1 MDVDWW
7 KRAAIVAAVVLVTLV
22 VARLADRALTRRLKH
37 EPQAMTRYRVLRRS
51 LVAAIIAFGVLSALL
66 VIPGIRAV
74 AGGILA
80 SSAVVGLVIGMAA
93 RSTLGNFVSGIM
105 IAFTQPLRLGDEV
118 KVADASGTVQEIA
131 LTYTILQTGNGAR
144 FYIPNEKLASDTIQN
159 STIARS
165 EHLAEVTIPVPI
177 SSDLDRVL
185 ALVAEEAKGAPDAMP
200 DTEPHITVSDFE
212 ADRVVVR
219 IAAWAQPARVADLE
233 ASLRLAAHR
242 RLRQEGLL

>member
-93 RSTLGNFVSGIM
+93 RSTPGTSC
-105 IAFTQPLRLGDEV
+105 P
-118 KVADASGTVQEIA
+118 AS
-131 LTYTILQTGNGAR
+131 
-144 FYIPNEKLASDTIQN
+144 
-159 STIARS
+159 
-165 EHLAEVTIPVPI
+165 
-177 SSDLDRVL
+177 
-185 ALVAEEAKGAPDAMP
+185 
-200 DTEPHITVSDFE
+200 
-212 ADRVVVR
+212 
-219 IAAWAQPARVADLE
+219 
-233 ASLRLAAHR
+233 
-242 RLRQEGLL
+242 

>member
-93 RSTLGNFVSGIM
+93 RGGGE
-105 IAFTQPLRLGDEV
+105 QPAQKQQPV
-118 KVADASGTVQEIA
+118 QQQPAKVA
-131 LTYTILQTGNGAR
+131 
-144 FYIPNEKLASDTIQN
+144 
-159 STIARS
+159 
-165 EHLAEVTIPVPI
+165 PVPTE
-177 SSDLDRVL
+177 DDPVDQAQ
-185 ALVAEEAKGAPDAMP
+185 ALEEWIRAHSKG
-200 DTEPHITVSDFE
+200 
-212 ADRVVVR
+212 
-219 IAAWAQPARVADLE
+219 
-233 ASLRLAAHR
+233 
-242 RLRQEGLL
+242 